1 MKRFFVTLLVA
12 AAIGLPASSAAQ
24 EIVRIGQDLTL
35 GAGDTIREGVVI
47 LGNARIDGRVA
58 GDMVVV
64 LGVVQ
69 LSSTATID
77 GDLVVVGGGSVISSG
92 AQVQGDLV
100 VVVGTY
106 DAPADFVPGGE
117 HVVIGR
123 GALGGRL
130 DPLVPWL
137 TRGLLWGRPIVPD
150 LGWVWNVVGI
160 FFLVSL
166 VLNLAFDRPIRACA
180 ETLVEKPMS
189 TLAVGLLVHAPRRTG
204 LPVARGLGRRTCRSC
219 PFAFCALLLAWVVG
233 KVAVARGIGMTIV
246 RQTSPESRIQ
256 ALRSFVI
263 GFSVICVAY
272 MVPVLGFAAWAI
284 GGVFGLGAAMLSI
297 IAGYRREHPA
307 PLPRVPSVE
316 ATPARYPN
324 GTAALFQYGD
334 PSRTCTGTRP
344 TPPVHEA
351 VEGDYAPSAP
361 RSLGRKGTAVCRVC
375 QALATADLVSFPR
388 APFRDRLAAFVLDV
402 ILVAIAQT
410 AIYRGQRFFLLLLAY
425 HIGFWT
431 WKGTTV
437 GGIICQLRVVR
448 VDGTPLRFPRCA
460 RAGPVQH
467 FLAGSGSGL
476 AACGSSRTPN
486 GRPGT
491 TRSRAHTSSRSRRT
505 GRSKGVNLRLRR
517 T

>member
-1 MKRFFVTLLVA
+1 
-12 AAIGLPASSAAQ
+12 
-24 EIVRIGQDLTL
+24 
-35 GAGDTIREGVVI
+35 
-47 LGNARIDGRVA
+47 
-58 GDMVVV
+58 MVVV

-130 DPLVPWL
+130 DPLVPWV

-166 VLNLAFDRPIRACA
+166 VLNLVFDRPIRACA
-180 ETLVEKPMS
+180 ETLVEKPLS
-189 TLAVGLLVHAPRRTG
+189 ALAVGLLVMLLAGPVCLLLAVSVVG
-204 LPVARGLGRRTCRSC
+204 LAVV
-219 PFAFCALLLAWVVG
+219 PFVFCALLLAWIVG
-233 KVAVARGIGMTIV
+233 KVGVARGIGMTIV

-272 MVPVLGFAAWAI
+272 MVPVLGLAAWAI

-334 PSRTCTGTRP
+334 PSPVPVREPVP

-361 RSLGRKGTAVCRVC
+361 PVSSAEKGYGPFAASAE
-375 QALATADLVSFPR
+375 ALAMADLVSFPR

-410 AIYRGQRFFLLLLAY
+410 LLDAFLPAPPRLSHRILGVEGDDRRRHHLSAPRDTRRR
-425 HIGFWT
+425 HAAS
-431 WKGTTV
+431 
-437 GGIICQLRVVR
+437 LR
-448 VDGTPLRFPRCA
+448 RCA
-460 RAGPVQH
+460 RAGLVQH
-467 FLAGSGSGL
+467 FLAGSGRRL
-476 AACGSSRTPN
+476 AACGSSKTPN

-505 GRSKGVNLRLRR
+505 GRSEGVNLRLPR

>member
-100 VVVGTY
+100 VVAGTY

-150 LGWVWNVVGI
+150 LGWVWNVVGV

-180 ETLVEKPMS
+180 ETLVERPMS
-189 TLAVGLLVHAPRRTG
+189 TLAVGLLVMLLAGPVCLLLAVSVVG
-204 LPVARGLGRRTCRSC
+204 LPVV

-246 RQTSPESRIQ
+246 HQTAPESRIQ

-263 GFSVICVAY
+263 GFSVVCVAY
-272 MVPVLGFAAWAI
+272 MVPVLGLAAWAI

-297 IAGYRREHPA
+297 IAGYRREHRA
-307 PLPRVPSVE
+307 PLPRVPPVE

-334 PSRTCTGTRP
+334 PSPVPVREPVP

-361 RSLGRKGTAVCRVC
+361 PVSSAEKGYGPFAASAE
-375 QALATADLVSFPR
+375 ALATADLVSFPR

-410 AIYRGQRFFLLLLAY
+410 LLDA
-425 HIGFWT
+425 
-431 WKGTTV
+431 
-437 GGIICQLRVVR
+437 
-448 VDGTPLRFPRCA
+448 
-460 RAGPVQH
+460 
-467 FLAGSGSGL
+467 
-476 AACGSSRTPN
+476 
-486 GRPGT
+486 
-491 TRSRAHTSSRSRRT
+491 
-505 GRSKGVNLRLRR
+505 
-517 T
+517 

>member
-1 MKRFFVTLLVA
+1 MKRFFFTLLVA

-123 GALGGRL
+123 GSLGGRL

-180 ETLVEKPMS
+180 ETLVERPMS
-189 TLAVGLLVHAPRRTG
+189 TLAVGLLVMLLAGPVCLLLAVSVVG
-204 LPVARGLGRRTCRSC
+204 LPVV

-246 RQTSPESRIQ
+246 HQTAPESRIQ

-263 GFSVICVAY
+263 GFSVVCVAY
-272 MVPVLGFAAWAI
+272 MVPVLGLAAWAI

-297 IAGYRREHPA
+297 IAGYRREHRA
-307 PLPRVPSVE
+307 PLPRVPPLE

-334 PSRTCTGTRP
+334 PSPVPVREPVP

-351 VEGDYAPSAP
+351 GEGNYAPSAP
-361 RSLGRKGTAVCRVC
+361 PVP
-375 QALATADLVSFPR
+375 DLVSFPR

-402 ILVAIAQT
+402 ILVAIVQSLLDLNT
-410 AIYRGQRFFLLLLAY
+410 RDSAIFVLLLAY

-448 VDGTPLRFPRCA
+448 VDGTLLRFPDALVRGLSSIFSLVVLGLGCLWILKDPERQA
-460 RAGPVQH
+460 WHDKIAGTYVVKVPPH
-467 FLAGSGSGL
+467 WPL
-476 AACGSSRTPN
+476 
-486 GRPGT
+486 
-491 TRSRAHTSSRSRRT
+491 
-505 GRSKGVNLRLRR
+505 
-517 T
+517 